1 MLVVA
6 DSDLPQL
13 FAGFSDLPSSRD
25 RLATVRNV
33 LRSLDGESL
42 SVQGREARGLRHIDV
57 VVLILHRLGICAAAD
72 DWEELKS
79 NMMTQLRERERQR
92 TVNSNSIVLEISSD
106 EGEDESDAQEQEQEQ
121 EQVAGE
127 TSRGRGRSRSTG
139 KYDGLPE
146 RRLKDLLRRRDGQ
159 ISKMR
164 GQLKVHR
171 QRERRVAAARI
182 AAESKAAEAASSSS
196 LVVKLAFGPRKES
209 LESWFS
215 PATFMAIAIRRNF
228 ANISTAAF
236 GPTVLSELSRQTVA
250 RAEVYAGTL
259 MAAAGN
265 LFYRAM
271 QQQWSAPALEA
282 AASFDESQASG
293 GHLRYCHY

>member
-92 TVNSNSIVLEISSD
+92 TVNSNSIVLEVSSD

-127 TSRGRGRSRSTG
+127 TSRGRSRSRSAG

-171 QRERRVAAARI
+171 QRERRAAAVRI
-182 AAESKAAEAASSSS
+182 AAESKATEAASSSS
-196 LVVKLAFGPRKES
+196 LVAKLAFGPRKES

-236 GPTVLSELSRQTVA
+236 GPTVLSELSRQTAA

-293 GHLRYCHY
+293 GHLRYCYY